1 MKIEFSQADQKF
13 ADSLEFLKRELQS
26 FRVGRGSLQ
35 LIEGVKAEVYGQFM
49 PINQLANIN
58 MVDATL
64 VTISPWDKNNLQP
77 ILKALQSANT
87 GINPVID
94 GEIVRLP
101 IPPMTEERRKEY
113 VKALHEKLEETRIT
127 IRDIRKDI
135 LTGLEDDKKSGE
147 LPEDDF
153 TRMEKDLQKKVDNA
167 NQAAEKIA
175 KDKEAELMQV

>member
-13 ADSLEFLKRELQS
+13 AESLEFLKKELQA

-35 LIEGVKAEVYGQFM
+35 LVEGVKAEVYGQFM
-49 PINQLANIN
+49 PVNQLANIN

-77 ILKALQSANT
+77 ILKAIQTANI

-113 VKALHEKLEETRIT
+113 IKVLREKLEETRIT

-135 LTGLEDDKKSGE
+135 LNGLEEDKKSGK

-167 NQAAEKIA
+167 NQTAEKIA